1 MWLGIMESVFT
12 KRGGDRRG
20 SDRGRSAAH
29 SGCWGR
35 AIRTL
40 GVLAASFVWAACT
53 GISVVDAPESATVSA
68 AEPAEKQ
75 PSPVR
80 IDREKLAGLDL
91 EEYPPMAAEE
101 VVDGGSGQRG
111 AVFFLGEELA
121 IGVWEPDASIL
132 AIREPLGYD
141 EFLTV
146 LSGKLILTDKQG
158 TTEEYLPGDSVVV
171 PKGFTGTWQMLGN
184 YRDMYVIE
192 KDAFMRTEGGE

>member
-1 MWLGIMESVFT
+1 MRLGIMTPRFT
-12 KRGGDRRG
+12 KRGGDRGG
-20 SDRGRSAAH
+20 SDRGVSAAP
-29 SGCWGR
+29 SGSWGR

-40 GVLAASFVWAACT
+40 GVLVGSFGWAACN
-53 GISVVDAPESATVSA
+53 GISAVDAPESATVSA

-75 PSPVR
+75 LSPVR

-121 IGVWEPDASIL
+121 IGVWAPDASIL
-132 AIREPLGYD
+132 AITEPLGYD

-146 LSGKLILTDKQG
+146 LSGKLILTDEQG
-158 TTEEYLPGDSVVV
+158 TAEEYLPGDSVVV

-192 KDAFMRTEGGE
+192 KDAFMRTDGGE

>member
-1 MWLGIMESVFT
+1 MTPRFT
-12 KRGGDRRG
+12 KSGGDRRG
-20 SDRGRSAAH
+20 SDRGVSAAP
-29 SGCWGR
+29 SGSWGR

-40 GVLAASFVWAACT
+40 GVLAASFVWAACN
-53 GISVVDAPESATVSA
+53 GISAVDAPEPATAV
-68 AEPAEKQ
+68 EPAAKQ
-75 PSPVR
+75 LSPVR

-132 AIREPLGYD
+132 AITEPLGYD

-146 LSGKLILTDKQG
+146 LSGKLILTDEQG
-158 TTEEYLPGDSVVV
+158 TAEEYLPGDSVVV

-184 YRDMYVIE
+184 YRDIYVIE
-192 KDAFMRTEGGE
+192 KNAFMGAEGGE